1 MPDTFLSNSQIVSA
15 YREKTPGSGTL
26 AAEAAELLPS
36 GIAHDSRYL
45 KPYAL
50 YIEHAAGPH
59 KWDVDGNRYVDYFG
73 GHGALLLGHCDPEVT
88 SAVNDA
94 MAAGTQFGANHPR
107 EVAWAQQVIQM
118 VPSAERVR
126 FTSSGT
132 EATLMALRLA
142 RAHTGRKK
150 VIRFRTHFHGWH
162 DHMTAGFA
170 SHFDGSATVGVLEP
184 VAKHIVL
191 ASPQDLDDIRSILE
205 NDDDIAAVICEP
217 TGASFGIVPMDAA
230 FSSGLRELTARH
242 GALLIFDEVVT
253 GFRCSPGG
261 AQQAYGVTPDLTTM
275 AKILAGGLPGGA
287 VAGRR
292 EILDHLD
299 FDRSAE
305 AGREKIDHPGTFNAN
320 PVSATAGL
328 TALRIIE
335 AGDACEKA
343 NASAAW
349 LRERFNE
356 VLAEENVAWAAY
368 GTFSGVQLYMNPDRD
383 PVTPGNI
390 DPSLIPYEKL
400 KKRNRQQVMKLR
412 LAMAVNGV
420 DLSNAPGR
428 PAFGN
433 PYPRRPRT
441 DRRCVPGIAA
451 DAAPRRRALSRSDPA
466 ELRDTAL
473 GHRAYPFAE
482 VLGLAQPVLDH
493 EFVIGGLAYAVRK
506 AGAHGRP
513 GLDHAQR
520 RVLRDFGCHCLSGG
534 SDLGQWRQ
542 HVGQPPFDRLLA
554 LDPAAGV
561 EHQTGPLLADQRRQG
576 MGQAE
581 PGMKPE
587 PGEIG
592 GEPRFRRRHPEIGNQ
607 RQAETAT
614 DRCPLDGADNGRSCP
629 EQPDRLDV
637 EMRCADFPSPFSDR
651 LDELDPSEPK
661 FAPAQ
666 NDLPAE
672 HSTAQRS
679 SGSPSM
685 MSIASAICWIRA

>member
-1 MPDTFLSNSQIVSA
+1 MTSHGATVAYRLPCALSHPAGAAVVPDTFLSNSQIVSA

-107 EVAWAQQVIQM
+107 EVAWAQQVIRM

-142 RAHTGRKK
+142 RAHTGRNK
-150 VIRFRTHFHGWH
+150 VVRFRTHFHGWH

-170 SHFDGSATVGVLEP
+170 SHFDGTATVGVLEH

-191 ASPQDLDDIRSILE
+191 ASPQGLDDVRSILE
-205 NDDDIAAVICEP
+205 NDNDIAAVICEP

-368 GTFSGVQLYMNPDRD
+368 GTFSGVQLYMNPDQD
-383 PVTPGNI
+383 PVTPGSI

-420 DLSNAPGR
+420 DLSNAPGGLLS
-428 PAFGN
+428 ATHTLDDLEF
-433 PYPRRPRT
+433 T
-441 DRRCVPGIAA
+441 A
-451 DAAPRRRALSRSDPA
+451 DAFRESLRMLRRDG
-466 ELRDTAL
+466 EL
-473 GHRAYPFAE
+473 
-482 VLGLAQPVLDH
+482 
-493 EFVIGGLAYAVRK
+493 
-506 AGAHGRP
+506 
-513 GLDHAQR
+513 
-520 RVLRDFGCHCLSGG
+520 
-534 SDLGQWRQ
+534 
-542 HVGQPPFDRLLA
+542 
-554 LDPAAGV
+554 
-561 EHQTGPLLADQRRQG
+561 
-576 MGQAE
+576 
-581 PGMKPE
+581 
-587 PGEIG
+587 
-592 GEPRFRRRHPEIGNQ
+592 
-607 RQAETAT
+607 
-614 DRCPLDGADNGRSCP
+614 
-629 EQPDRLDV
+629 
-637 EMRCADFPSPFSDR
+637 
-651 LDELDPSEPK
+651 
-661 FAPAQ
+661 
-666 NDLPAE
+666 
-672 HSTAQRS
+672 
-679 SGSPSM
+679 
-685 MSIASAICWIRA
+685 